1 MYGLVLAAAMTAGA
15 SSPELHFRHHSCCG
29 YSSCH
34 GCCGYSSYHGC
45 CGYSSCHGCCGYS
58 IASYHGCCGCYGCYG
73 CCGYSGCCGY
83 MGCCGYSGCGGYVAV
98 VPSCSGCYG
107 FGGYAM
113 TYPSAPAPHV
123 MPGTPVMPGA
133 PAMAPATVVLKTGKD
148 VTVTV
153 DGKPTTLTAAETT
166 FSTPALDPSKTYT
179 YVFEA
184 KQAVGGETKTE
195 KKTVTVV
202 AGKET
207 VVDFTKLDADEAKS
221 VETAKVTVILPGE
234 GKVFVNEVEIAIK
247 GKQTFETP
255 KLTPGKRYF
264 YTVKADLVKDGKTS
278 SETRKVTIEAG
289 KSVTVDFTPSDVL
302 TASR

>member
-15 SSPELHFRHHSCCG
+15 SSPELFFRGHG
-29 YSSCH
+29 CH
-34 GCCGYSSYHGC
+34 GCCGYSSCNGC
-45 CGYSSCHGCCGYS
+45 CGYSSCYGCCGYG
-58 IASYHGCCGCYGCYG
+58 IANYSGCSGCYGCYG
-73 CCGYSGCCGY
+73 CYGCSGCSGCCGW
-83 MGCCGYSGCGGYVAV
+83 GGYTAGYAAV
-98 VPSCSGCYG
+98 VPGCYG
-107 FGGYAM
+107 CGGYAM
-113 TYPSAPAPHV
+113 TYPSASVSPAPQ
-123 MPGTPVMPGA
+123 MMPGA

-153 DGKPTTLTAAETT
+153 DGKPTTLTATETT

-184 KQAVGGETKTE
+184 KQTAGEETKTA
-195 KKTVTVV
+195 KKTVTVI

-207 VVDFTKLDADEAKS
+207 VVDFTKLEADEAKDQ
-221 VETAKVTVILPGE
+221 TAKVTVILPGE
-234 GKVFVNEVEIAIK
+234 GKLFVNDVEMAIK

-264 YTVKADLVKDGKTS
+264 YTVKADVVKDGKTS

-289 KSVTVDFTPSDVL
+289 KSITVDFTPSEVL